1 MTITEIK
8 KTKNA
13 MRYHLYVDDKFFGI
27 FLDEILAKYA
37 LKTGQEIEKED
48 LEEIKKENDGK
59 LAFLMAI
66 SYLEKYNA
74 SKKGIVDYL
83 KKKGLDKNAIDEAI
97 VKLENYG
104 YIDDK
109 VFAKNYFE
117 SLKNSKGKRVIVQK
131 LKEKGISAEIISL
144 LVENIDDEAEEERAL
159 ALAKKFVKNRE
170 NNLKNKQKCLAHLV
184 YKGYDYS
191 VAQRVANKVFEN
203 LDEEWS

>member
-59 LAFLMAI
+59 LAFLMSI
-66 SYLEKYNA
+66 SYLEKYNV

-83 KKKGLDKNAIDEAI
+83 KKKGIDKNAIDGAVI
-97 VKLENYG
+97 KL
-104 YIDDK
+104 
-109 VFAKNYFE
+109 
-117 SLKNSKGKRVIVQK
+117 
-131 LKEKGISAEIISL
+131 
-144 LVENIDDEAEEERAL
+144 
-159 ALAKKFVKNRE
+159 
-170 NNLKNKQKCLAHLV
+170 
-184 YKGYDYS
+184 
-191 VAQRVANKVFEN
+191 
-203 LDEEWS
+203 

>member
-13 MRYHLYVDDKFFGI
+13 MRYYLYVDDKFFGI

-59 LAFLMAI
+59 LAFLLAI
-66 SYLEKYNA
+66 SYLEKYNV

-83 KKKGLDKNAIDEAI
+83 KKKGLDKNAIDEAV

-131 LKEKGISAEIISL
+131 LKEKGISGEIISL

-203 LDEEWS
+203 IDEEWS

>member
-59 LAFLMAI
+59 LAFLMSI
-66 SYLEKYNA
+66 SYLEKYNV

-83 KKKGLDKNAIDEAI
+83 KKKGIDKNAIDGAVI
-97 VKLENYG
+97 KLENYG

-117 SLKNSKGKRVIVQK
+117 SLKNTKGKRAIVQK
-131 LKEKGISAEIISL
+131 LKEKGINSEIISE
-144 LVENIDDEAEEERAL
+144 LVENIDDESEEERAL
-159 ALAKKFVKNRE
+159 LLAKKFAKNRE
-170 NNLKNKQKCLAHLV
+170 NNLKNKQKCLAHLI

-191 VAQRVANKVFEN
+191 VAQRVVNKIYAGDEN
-203 LDEEWS
+203 DWI

>member
-13 MRYHLYVDDKFFGI
+13 MRYHLYMDDKFFGI

-59 LAFLMAI
+59 LAFLMSI

-83 KKKGLDKNAIDEAI
+83 KKKGLDKNAIDEAV

-117 SLKNSKGKRVIVQK
+117 SLQGSKGKRVIVQK
-131 LKEKGISAEIISL
+131 LKEKGISGEIISL

-203 LDEEWS
+203 IDEEWS

>member
-1 MTITEIK
+1 MIITEIK

-59 LAFLMAI
+59 LAFLMSI

-117 SLKNSKGKRVIVQK
+117 SLQGSKGKRVIVQK
-131 LKEKGISAEIISL
+131 LKEKGISGEIISL